1 MIYVEC
7 SWRNEPDKFFP
18 RVQYNEISLKVIFFV
33 KRSIHENWIGDWIL
47 FQDVPMESLR
57 TQDYEFVYERGLLDF
72 FVRAIHAL
80 NQMMTGG
87 QKYKL

>member
-1 MIYVEC
+1 
-7 SWRNEPDKFFP
+7 
-18 RVQYNEISLKVIFFV
+18 
-33 KRSIHENWIGDWIL
+33 
-47 FQDVPMESLR
+47 MESLR